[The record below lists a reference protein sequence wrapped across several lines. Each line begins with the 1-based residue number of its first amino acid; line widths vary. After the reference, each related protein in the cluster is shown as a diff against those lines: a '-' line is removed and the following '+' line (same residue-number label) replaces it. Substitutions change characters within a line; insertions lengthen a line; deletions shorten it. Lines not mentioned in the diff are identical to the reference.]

1 LDQKVHNSII
11 GDFQSGLV
19 WFKRDLRVQDQHA
32 LYMALKH
39 CQKVYCLFVFD
50 TNILNPLPKED
61 RRIEFIQ
68 ESLVSLDAQLKKH
81 ASSQDVRLITLMG
94 QPVQEVTNAAHS
106 LQVQAVFTNHD
117 DEPYALTRDALVRGK
132 LAEQGISFFGFKDHV
147 IFERSEVLTQG
158 ATAYGVFTPYKNA
171 WLKKVKDEDLKSF
184 DMTPYKS
191 RLAPLSQAQKKTFA
205 HPLHTLNDLGFKP
218 TNLKALPIRTGIEG
232 GEYLF
237 KDFLSR
243 IDLYGETRDYPAVKG
258 PSYLGV
264 HLRFGT
270 VSIRRLARTA
280 LERTQSG
287 SPGAAVWLSELIW
300 RDFYAQIMHHHP
312 RVVRQSFKP
321 EYDKILWEDGAV
333 AKQLFETWCSGK
345 TGYPIVD
352 AAMQQI
358 NTTGYMHNRLR
369 MIVASFLVKDLGID
383 WRWGEAYFATHLIDF
398 DLSSN
403 NGGWQWASSSG
414 CDAQPY
420 FRIFNPVSQSKRFDP
435 KGVFIKRYLPQLSEL
450 GEKDIHAPWE
460 ASSLTLK
467 SAGLELGVNYPLPVV
482 DHASARELTLKRY
495 SVVKSSKTDLKK
507 ND

>member
-1 LDQKVHNSII
+1 MHNSII

-19 WFKRDLRVQDQHA
+19 WFKRDLRVKDQHA

-50 TNILNPLPKED
+50 TDILTPLPKED
-61 RRIEFIQ
+61 RRVEFIQ
-68 ESLVSLDAQLKKH
+68 ESLVSLDRELKKF
-81 ASSQDVRLITLMG
+81 AGSQEVRLITLMG
-94 QPVQEVTNAAHS
+94 QPVFEVPKAAAS
-106 LQVQAVFTNHD
+106 LQVQAVFSNHD
-117 DEPYALTRDALVRGK
+117 DEPYALSRDALVRGK
-132 LAEQGISFFGFKDHV
+132 LAEQGISFFDFKDHV
-147 IFERSEVLTQG
+147 IFERSEVLTQAG
-158 ATAYGVFTPYKNA
+158 TAYGVFTPYKNA
-171 WLKKVKDEDLKSF
+171 WLKKVKDADLMPF
-184 DMTPYKS
+184 DVTPYKS
-191 RLAPLSQAQKKTFA
+191 HLAALGPSQKKTFA
-205 HPLHTLNDLGFKP
+205 HPIHTLEDLGFKQ
-218 TNLKALPIRTGIEG
+218 TNLKTLPVRTGVEG

-243 IDLYGETRDYPAVKG
+243 MDLYAETRDFPAVKG

-270 VSIRRLARTA
+270 VSIRQLANIA
-280 LERTQSG
+280 LERTRSG

-312 RVVRQSFKP
+312 RVVRKSFKP
-321 EYDKILWEDGAV
+321 EYDKIVWEDGALGN
-333 AKQLFETWCSGK
+333 QLFESWRSAK

-358 NTTGYMHNRLR
+358 NSTGYMHNRLR
-369 MIVASFLVKDLGID
+369 MIGASFLVKDLGID
-383 WRWGEAYFATHLIDF
+383 WRRGEAYFATHLIDF

-420 FRIFNPVSQSKRFDP
+420 FRIFNPISQSKRFDP
-435 KGVFIKRYLPQLSEL
+435 KGLFIKRYLPELGEL

-467 SAGLELGVNYPLPVV
+467 SAGLELGKNYPLPVV

-495 SVVKSSKTDLKK
+495 SVVKSTKTDLKTHDK
-507 ND
+507 T